1 MEQPVQLAWVY
12 LSIGRNDKCQW
23 RFFSLAPVHPAQVSP
38 GVEESAE
45 LIAGESW
52 DTAINRSTESL
63 ASSIR
68 EQR

>member
-1 MEQPVQLAWVY
+1 MEKPMQLALELEGIY
-12 LSIGRNDKCQW
+12 LVWC
-23 RFFSLAPVHPAQVSP
+23 FFSSAPVPPAQVSP

-45 LIAGESW
+45 LIAGGSW